1 MKILNVVTSN
11 EGKYKEYKDKLS
23 KYYEVE
29 MLNIDYP
36 EIQAD
41 ELEDVVEY
49 AIDDLKEHAPL
60 IIDDSGLFIEKLK
73 GFPGVYSSYV
83 MRTLGCDGILRLL
96 ENIDLRKARFECVI
110 GFIGKEMKLFKG
122 ESHGYIT
129 KKKLG
134 TKGFGYDPIFRPEG
148 REQTYAEMRT
158 KEKNKISHRGRAI
171 DSLLN
176 YLNDY

>member
-11 EGKYKEYKDKLS
+11 EGKYKEYKDKLR
-23 KYYEVE
+23 KYYEIE

-110 GFIGKEMKLFKG
+110 GFIGEEMKLFKG
-122 ESHGYIT
+122 ESFGYIT

-148 REQTYAEMRT
+148 REQTYAEMWT
-158 KEKNKISHRGRAI
+158 KEKNKISHRGRAM
-171 DSLLN
+171 DSLLD
-176 YLNDY
+176 YLKDL

>member
-23 KYYEVE
+23 KYYEIE

-122 ESHGYIT
+122 ESFGYIT

-148 REQTYAEMRT
+148 REQTYAEMWT
-158 KEKNKISHRGRAI
+158 KEKNKISHRGRAM
-171 DSLLN
+171 DSLLD
-176 YLNDY
+176 YLKDL